1 MAEKKR
7 FGVYVPEDLARDLE
21 ACMKTLGLKS
31 KSKLVQEALRLFI
44 NEHKWKLRGKAVG
57 IVGVVYNHEAQDVDE
72 KLTDIQHEYLDVI
85 ISSVHVHLD
94 ERRCMLAI
102 IVRGS
107 TKKIRELLNEMIRI
121 SGILTVRQML
131 LAAE

>member
-1 MAEKKR
+1 MEKKR
-7 FGVYVPEDLARDLE
+7 FGVYVPGDLAKDLE

-57 IVGVVYNHEAQDVDE
+57 IVGVVYDHEAQDVDE

-85 ISSVHVHLD
+85 VSSVHVHLD

-107 TKKIRELLNEMIRI
+107 TRKIRELLNEIMKINGVLAIRQ
-121 SGILTVRQML
+121 LL